1 MNPKG
6 KLLIIGGNED
16 KIGNRVS
23 IEDDNKNFSP
33 YQILKLLVDHHDDRI
48 EVITSAS
55 SEPESMRESY
65 AKTFAE
71 TGFTNVGF
79 IHLSK
84 ENAEKYYGRITEART
99 VFFTGGDQNR
109 ICKEIKETPIAAL
122 LSEKYLHEEGFMIAG
137 TSAGAM
143 CMPQHIICDALDEEA
158 ILENDLT
165 LGSGL
170 GLLKNGIVDTH
181 FMNRGRIGRLAHAV
195 TMQRDCLGI
204 GLGEDT
210 ALLIENGKHAVCKGS
225 GTVVILNP
233 RNIQHTNCGT
243 AEKGE
248 PVFIDNLV
256 MSMLTD
262 GCRIDL
268 SSGQLENIQT
278 LENNCG

>member
-1 MNPKG
+1 MNPKR

-16 KIGNRVS
+16 KKENRVS

-33 YQILKLLVDHHDDRI
+33 YQILKLLVSHHDDRI

-65 AKTFAE
+65 AETFSE
-71 TGFTNVGF
+71 TGFTNVGY
-79 IHLSK
+79 IHLSE
-84 ENAEKYYGRITEART
+84 ENAGKYYNRIVAART
-99 VFFTGGDQNR
+99 VFFNGGDQNR
-109 ICKEIKETPIAAL
+109 ICKEIRETPITPL
-122 LSEKYLHEEGFMIAG
+122 LIEKYIHEEGFMIAG

-170 GLLKNGIVDTH
+170 GLIKNCIVDTH
-181 FMNRGRIGRLAHAV
+181 FMNRGRIGRLAHAI

-210 ALLIENGKHAVCKGS
+210 ALLIESGTHAVCRGS
-225 GTVVILNP
+225 GMAVVLNP
-233 RNIQHTNCGT
+233 HNIQHTNCGSV
-243 AEKGE
+243 EKGE
-248 PVFIDNLV
+248 PVFIDNII

-262 GCRIDL
+262 GCRINL

-278 LENNCG
+278 LKNNCG